1 MVAFAMGLDSKLSY
15 EPDVVISMSA
25 GFRQEGLPIQ
35 TLLEQMLGVRLPLV
49 AHVDND
55 QCIIAVKGFS
65 KKLRQLQRTH
75 RVSLA
80 VVHELVAEP
89 TQNIS
94 VKYCPTA
101 EQLGD
106 AFTKALNPVQ
116 FIAAR
121 GASF

>member
-1 MVAFAMGLDSKLSY
+1 MEA
-15 EPDVVISMSA
+15 
-25 GFRQEGLPIQ
+25 Q
-35 TLLEQMLGVRLPLV
+35 
-49 AHVDND
+49 VDID
-55 QCIIAVKGFS
+55 QCIIAVKKGFS

-89 TQNIS
+89 THNIT

-106 AFTKALNPVQ
+106 AFTNALNPVQ

-121 GASF
+121 GAMGLLPIGS